1 MIDPFKCEFC
11 EKIFS
16 TKYSLALHIKTA
28 SYCLKLR
35 GEDAPGLMCEHCG
48 QPFTRINNLRAHL
61 KTCRSKTK
69 KQEEEIVDELER
81 LRNQEKIWKQTNL
94 KNKTLISSLQLKT
107 EKLEKVVIEQNKQIN
122 LLKESD
128 GLDQIISNKNDELAN
143 MRKINYAKN
152 RKIAS
157 LEKQL
162 AFEKGRVLEA
172 SKPKT
177 INQNYKC
184 STKNKLASIPTGNIE
199 PFTVETIRANLHNY
213 TYEDFLM
220 GPKGLIKFLKSI
232 IMNTNENGE
241 IERNYVCTDLSRN
254 NYFRLEETKEWDSDR
269 GALYIETFV
278 DEMHRPTSNYF
289 DQLCSKVVD
298 RTDALR
304 EYNAHLMEELKPFYQ
319 GVLRPISK
327 ERDALLTTIKTGI
340 KSSASL

>member
-1 MIDPFKCEFC
+1 MSSYNCDFC
-11 EKIFS
+11 KKRFA
-16 TKYSLALHIKTA
+16 TKSSRDIHMRTA
-28 SYCLKLR
+28 AYCLESR
-35 GEDAPGLMCEHCG
+35 GEITPDIKCEHCEKK
-48 QPFTRINNLRAHL
+48 FTQHCNLKTHL

-94 KNKTLISSLQLKT
+94 KNKALISSLQLKVET
-107 EKLEKVVIEQNKQIN
+107 LEETALEQHKENN
-122 LLKESD
+122 RLKELE
-128 GLDQIISNKNDELAN
+128 GLDQLVGNKNDEIKNL
-143 MRKINYAKN
+143 RKIVSSKN
-152 RKIAS
+152 RKITL

-162 AFEKGRVLEA
+162 AFERGRILES

-177 INQNYKC
+177 LNYKC
-184 STKNKLASIPTGNIE
+184 STKNKLASISTDNIR

-241 IERNYVCTDLSRN
+241 VERNYVCTDPSRN

-269 GALYIETFV
+269 GALYIEIFV
-278 DEMHRPTSNYF
+278 DEMHRPTSTYF
-289 DQLCSKVVD
+289 DKLCSKVID
-298 RTDALR
+298 RTDTFNR
-304 EYNAHLMEELKPFYQ
+304 EYNAHLVEELKPFYQ